1 MSTADRLDAFLYRK
15 GIQLQD
21 LYLLNPQMK
30 LIVEF
35 LIMELDELRSNES
48 EAEDADN
55 PYYWGF

>member
-35 LIMELDELRSNES
+35 LIMELDELRSNEA
-48 EAEDADN
+48 EVEDADN